1 MEKTLREL
9 TEELTLRDEERL
21 HYMEDLEKQNESL
34 KSIQEQLVEILSAN
48 TDNLTIMVDRA
59 RYQLKINKDRRNGNS

>member
-48 TDNLTIMVDRA
+48 TDNLTIMVERA